1 MRISRDSTLS
11 TAPSVCAALVTSR
24 VRGVTRPSA
33 WAKGW
38 RVPAYTRFA
47 PLLKASSTSACP
59 IPRLAPV
66 TRTTRP
72 SIVIAFVLIQPPCG
86 LSDRDPRR
94 RRSPSRAC
102 GTRHD
107 RDRQVRPHGERHRFG
122 YLRRTRKCCLCP
134 ALGKAVP
141 RTVPKCRAAIAA
153 PPAMEIPNCP
163 RFDKSDG
170 QVEGPMRTQI
180 ETLLARERTPTP

>member
-11 TAPSVCAALVTSR
+11 AAASVCAALVTSR

-72 SIVIAFVLIQPPCG
+72 SIVIAFVLIQPRCG

-94 RRSPSRAC
+94 SQTARGSIIGRA
-102 GTRHD
+102 GGGPHADTD
-107 RDRQVRPHGERHRFG
+107 RDTPRARADTGA
-122 YLRRTRKCCLCP
+122 RK
-134 ALGKAVP
+134 V
-141 RTVPKCRAAIAA
+141 
-153 PPAMEIPNCP
+153 
-163 RFDKSDG
+163 
-170 QVEGPMRTQI
+170 
-180 ETLLARERTPTP
+180 LAQLV